1 MTANEKDFY
10 VMAKAE
16 ADIAVTIRA
25 TSKKAAM
32 ERLKNGS
39 WDEVWDVTIRP
50 IGNVHC
56 EVVT

>member
-1 MTANEKDFY
+1 MSAKEKDFY

-25 TSKKAAM
+25 TSKRAAL

-39 WDEVWDVTIRP
+39 WDEVWNVDIRP

-56 EVVT
+56 GLMS